1 MAKKKKR
8 KIALVGT
15 ASSGVQAPYGDK
27 SWEIWGVS
35 ARADYVTRA
44 TRWFELHRLDGEPR
58 DWANAWRATM
68 KTFTSDVELLMFYPE
83 LDLGPKI
90 RQYPTQRV
98 TDRFGTYFMT
108 STFSWMIALA
118 IDELR
123 PLNGAPVEGE
133 LGFWGVDME
142 YGTEY
147 REQRAGFRHFIEV
160 AKILGI
166 PVSRLASS
174 GLVYDPVPYPLWQDD
189 PLLNK
194 LERRKAESDSRL
206 KTFGETI
213 SHTRAM
219 IAENAAVIK
228 EIDAAREPGY
238 DAEVRKKKLIRER
251 AALVETSSLIS
262 KDIVYLE
269 GAAAELSWARD
280 YLTP

>member
-15 ASSGVQAPYGDK
+15 ASSGARAPYGDK

-35 ARADYVTRA
+35 ARGDHVTRA

-58 DWANAWRATM
+58 DWANAWRETM
-68 KTFTSDVELLMFYPE
+68 KTFTSDVELFMFYPE

-90 RQYPTQRV
+90 SQYPTQRI

-123 PLNGAPVEGE
+123 PLNGTSVEGE

-160 AKILGI
+160 AKVLGI

-174 GLVYDPVPYPLWQDD
+174 GLVYEPVPYPLWQDD

-194 LERRKAESDSRL
+194 LETRKAENDSRL
-206 KTFGETI
+206 KTYDETI
-213 SHTRAM
+213 RHTRAM

-228 EIDAAREPGY
+228 EIDAARESGY
-238 DAEVRKKKLIRER
+238 DAEARKTKLARER
-251 AALVETSSLIS
+251 DALVETSSLIS

-269 GAAAELSWARD
+269 GATAELSWARD

>member
-1 MAKKKKR
+1 MAKKKNR

-58 DWANAWRATM
+58 NWANAWRATM

-83 LDLGPKI
+83 PDLGPKI
-90 RQYPTQRV
+90 SQYPTQRI

-123 PLNGAPVEGE
+123 PLNGTPVEGE

-160 AKILGI
+160 AKVLGI

-174 GLVYDPVPYPLWQDD
+174 GLVYEPVPYPLWQDD

-194 LERRKAESDSRL
+194 LEKRKAENDSRL
-206 KTFGETI
+206 KTYDETI
-213 SHTRAM
+213 RHTRAM

-228 EIDAAREPGY
+228 EIDAARESGY
-238 DAEVRKKKLIRER
+238 DAEARKTKLARER
-251 AALVETSSLIS
+251 DALVETSSLIS

-269 GAAAELSWARD
+269 GATAELSWARD